1 MIIKMHQ
8 RICRVEATFISW
20 FWWWLYSAMGFSDG
34 SAGKETTCPAED
46 SRDVGLTPVSRWP
59 LQERMPTHSSI
70 LCWRIPWTEEPG
82 EVQSKGSLRV
92 GQDWETNTFT
102 FRFNICY
109 YIHLS
114 EIAELYTKR
123 GRFYWVKICALIKI
137 LKVGNN
143 WIKFLIFCLY
153 SLL

>member
-20 FWWWLYSAMGFSDG
+20 FWWWLYSAMGFSDDG

-46 SRDVGLTPVSRWP
+46 SRDVGLTPVSGRP

-70 LCWRIPWTEEPG
+70 LGWRIPCTEEPG

-92 GQDWETNTFT
+92 GQD
-102 FRFNICY
+102 
-109 YIHLS
+109 
-114 EIAELYTKR
+114 
-123 GRFYWVKICALIKI
+123 
-137 LKVGNN
+137 
-143 WIKFLIFCLY
+143 
-153 SLL
+153 